1 MIIKSYETDKLNL
14 TNYPYVLLNGK
25 NEGLKNAI
33 KTKLLKNLEITSS
46 YDEKDI
52 LENKDHFIEN
62 IYSGSLFET
71 KKVLNIKRVSD
82 KILNILVEIFE
93 KNLNDITIIV
103 EADNL
108 EKKSKLRSFFEKGKD
123 YVCVPIY
130 PDNEQT
136 LSKVAFAF
144 LRDKKISIS
153 PSDLNSIISKT
164 NGDRKILFSELNK
177 LENYSKYGK
186 KINSETVARLTNI
199 LENHDISELINHC
212 LANNK
217 RKTIAI
223 LIENNFGNEDCIL
236 IIRTFLNKLKKILK
250 LSDEFEKNKNIELT
264 ISTAK
269 PAIFWKEK
277 EITKQQILRL
287 KPKDIK
293 KIIYKLSEV
302 ELNIKKNYENSV
314 NLLTDFIVSQ
324 IAIDANN
331 KI

>member
-1 MIIKSYETDKLNL
+1 MIIKSYETDKINL
-14 TNYPYVLLNGK
+14 TNYPYVLLYGK
-25 NEGLKNAI
+25 NEGLKNVI
-33 KTKLLKNLEITSS
+33 KTNLLKNLEITSS

-52 LENKDHFIEN
+52 LENKNHFIEN

-217 RKTIAI
+217 RKTISI
-223 LIENNFGNEDCIL
+223 LNENNFSNEDCVL
-236 IIRTFLNKLKKILK
+236 ITRTFLNKLKKISK
-250 LSDEFEKNKNIELT
+250 LSNEFEKNNNIELT
-264 ISTAK
+264 ISNAK
-269 PAIFWKEK
+269 PAIFWREK

-314 NLLTDFIVSQ
+314 NLLTDFILSQ
-324 IAIDANN
+324 IAVDTSN
-331 KI
+331 

>member
-1 MIIKSYETDKLNL
+1 MIIKSYDVDKINIV
-14 TNYPYVLLNGK
+14 NYPYILLYGK
-25 NEGLKNAI
+25 NEGLKNSI
-33 KTKLLKNLEITSS
+33 KTNLLKDLEITSI

-52 LENKDHFIEN
+52 FENKDDFIEN

-82 KILNILVEIFE
+82 KILNILIEIFE
-93 KNLNDITIIV
+93 RNLNDIIIIV

-108 EKKSKLRSFFEKGKD
+108 EKKSKLRSFFEKGKG

-144 LRDKKISIS
+144 LKDKKISIS
-153 PSDLNSIISKT
+153 TSDLNSIISKT
-164 NGDRKILFSELNK
+164 NGDRKILFSELEK

-186 KINSETVARLTNI
+186 KINLETIVRLTNI

-217 RKTIAI
+217 RKTITI
-223 LIENNFGNEDCIL
+223 LIENNFSNEDCIL
-236 IIRTFLNKLKKILK
+236 ITRTFLNKLKKILK
-250 LSDEFEKNKNIELT
+250 LSYEFEKNNNIELT

-277 EITKQQILRL
+277 EITKKQILRL

-293 KIIYKLSEV
+293 KIIYKLNEV
-302 ELNIKKNYENSV
+302 ELSIKKNYENSV
-314 NLLTDFIVSQ
+314 NLLTDFILSQ
-324 IAIDANN
+324 IAVETSN
-331 KI
+331 

>member
-1 MIIKSYETDKLNL
+1 MIIKSHETDKINL
-14 TNYPYVLLNGK
+14 TNYPYVLINGK

-93 KNLNDITIIV
+93 KNLNDIIIIV

-108 EKKSKLRSFFEKGKD
+108 EKKSKLRSFFEKEKD

-136 LSKVAFAF
+136 LSKVAIAF

-186 KINSETVARLTNI
+186 KINSETVIRLTNI

-212 LANNK
+212 LTNNK
-217 RKTIAI
+217 RKTITI
-223 LIENNFGNEDCIL
+223 LIENNFSNEDCIL
-236 IIRTFLNKLKKILK
+236 ITRTFLNKLKKILK
-250 LSDEFEKNKNIELT
+250 LSNEFEKNNNIELT
-264 ISTAK
+264 ISNAK

-287 KPKDIK
+287 KAKDIK
-293 KIIYKLSEV
+293 KKIYKLNEV

-314 NLLTDFIVSQ
+314 NLLTDFILSQ
-324 IAIDANN
+324 IAVETSN
-331 KI
+331 